1 MENMRGITSF
11 LKKDNSSFIFLQE
24 VDTNSTRSFRIDQ
37 YDYLKNSLK
46 AYSSS
51 MALNYKT
58 PWVPV
63 PILKPHGTVNAGLV
77 NLSKYKINSAT
88 RYQYPGKES
97 WPRQL
102 AELDRCF

>member
-1 MENMRGITSF
+1 MREITSF

-51 MALNYKT
+51 MALNYKNA
-58 PWVPV
+58 
-63 PILKPHGTVNAGLV
+63 LGT
-77 NLSKYKINSAT
+77 STYIET
-88 RYQYPGKES
+88 T
-97 WPRQL
+97 W
-102 AELDRCF
+102 DC

>member
-1 MENMRGITSF
+1 
-11 LKKDNSSFIFLQE
+11 
-24 VDTNSTRSFRIDQ
+24 
-37 YDYLKNSLK
+37 
-46 AYSSS
+46 

-88 RYQYPGKES
+88 RYQYPGKEVG
-97 WPRQL
+97 Q
-102 AELDRCF
+102 DN